1 MIYISVDIQFKDLI
15 FDTHM
20 KDIFVL
26 VVKRF
31 EVVCTSNLE
40 TAHNLMSLGWICSP
54 LIQNRVKA
62 HPCCTAKSH
71 YTSQSEHFESVDFN

>member
-1 MIYISVDIQFKDLI
+1 MSGKFKNLMSDLQTMIYISVDIQFKDLK

-26 VVKRF
+26 VVVKRF

-54 LIQNRVKA
+54 ITQNRVNA
-62 HPCCTAKSH
+62 
-71 YTSQSEHFESVDFN
+71 